1 MADQSNDILP
11 PNSGSGLFQN
21 QDPSTMDP
29 VAAKVTQANQ
39 QRQAAGE
46 SPVQS
51 APTAGATPSPL
62 AGSPTAPGGI
72 DKDTLH
78 AILAKIP
85 NSAAPTGPQ
94 AAVPTQGQ
102 QPLLGPINDQAVARI
117 QSSKPAQP
125 AVPAQ
130 SASPAQVAAP
140 AQSNIKADRQ
150 SLADIVSKANNM
162 PAPESAE
169 SLFAKLDQEQAKIP
183 SPEDR
188 TDWNQRLGDLKDVY
202 NKARERNQWAEVA
215 ERIGQGLVQL
225 GASAYG
231 LAHHVDLSGIKFDK
245 TNWDKKNDQLLDN
258 LKEDVGIVKE
268 ERLGEQENISEQF
281 KGQQEQLKEKKDILK
296 AGWLE
301 QFKTYQE
308 GLLNARK
315 AAADQYKDDVMNAR
329 NDRQHQ
335 DAENKIQL
343 TAANNSL
350 KDIQPKAQAIDS
362 AMSDLDNLANGNLTT
377 TTGGKRQTLDR
388 KAAWTQ
394 ISSKLAA
401 AGVPQDSIAEAY
413 KKANEPFFGMDWN
426 AAKTVLQ
433 PHADLS
439 RAMVKNLQ
447 QRRDSLANGG
457 GQAAPAQ
464 LGNTP
469 SGGGGMVKVINPQGQ
484 VGNIPAEQLQEA
496 LKAGFKQAQ

>member
-1 MADQSNDILP
+1 
-11 PNSGSGLFQN
+11 
-21 QDPSTMDP
+21 MDP
-29 VAAKVTQANQ
+29 VAAKITQANQ

-46 SPVQS
+46 SPV
-51 APTAGATPSPL
+51 AATPTTAAVPAASGAAP
-62 AGSPTAPGGI
+62 AAPGAI

-85 NSAAPTGPQ
+85 NSAPATGPQ

-102 QPLLGPINDQAVARI
+102 QAPGQLLGPIDNAAVARI
-117 QSSKPAQP
+117 QSQPKPAP
-125 AVPAQ
+125 VSEAVPA
-130 SASPAQVAAP
+130 AQP
-140 AQSNIKADRQ
+140 TSNIKQDRQ
-150 SLADIVSKANNM
+150 SLADIVARANNM
-162 PAPESAE
+162 PKPEDAS
-169 SLFAKLDQEQAKIP
+169 SLFAKLDAEQAKIP
-183 SPEDR
+183 SPQDR
-188 TDWNQRLGDLKDVY
+188 TDWNERLTDLKDVY

-231 LAHHVDLSGIKFDK
+231 LSHHVDLSGIKFDK

-315 AAADQYKDDVMNAR
+315 AAADQYKDDVMNAKSEAQR
-329 NDRQHQ
+329 AA
-335 DAENKIQL
+335 AENKIQL
-343 TAANNSL
+343 AAANNSL

-362 AMSDLDNLANGNLTT
+362 AMSDLDNLAAGTLTT
-377 TTGGKRQTLDR
+377 TTGGKRQALDK

-433 PHADLS
+433 PHAELS

-447 QRRDSLANGG
+447 QRRDSLLGG
-457 GQAAPAQ
+457 GQAAAPQ
-464 LGNTP
+464 SNTP
-469 SGGGGMVKVINPQGQ
+469 SSSGGMVKVISPQGQ
-484 VGNIPAEQLQEA
+484 PGNIPAEQLQEA